1 MKAAVSDLMLP
12 ILPGLHGEKTVCE
25 YRITPSAKAYFYEIK
40 SAPSC
45 RILFSLSKELGSCAA
60 EVFCLYIITSPAKL
74 VGVEIIRSEGHQCL
88 PL

>member
-45 RILFSLSKELGSCAA
+45 RILFSLSKEFFYTTGFSQKWA
-60 EVFCLYIITSPAKL
+60 EGLTGEFIYKKYSKGIRKYRII
-74 VGVEIIRSEGHQCL
+74 
-88 PL
+88 